1 MKMKSESE
9 DAQLCPT
16 LSNPMDCSPPGSSIH
31 GIFQARVLEWGAIAF
46 SNQIL
51 REKLITILLKLFQK
65 IAEEGML
72 LNAFYQAS
80 ITPISKL
87 DKDITKKKIIG

>member
-1 MKMKSESE
+1 M
-9 DAQLCPT
+9 
-16 LSNPMDCSPPGSSIH
+16 
-31 GIFQARVLEWGAIAF
+31 
-46 SNQIL
+46 
-51 REKLITILLKLFQK
+51 LITILLKLFQK

-87 DKDITKKKIIG
+87 DKDITKKENYGVIILVDIDANAQ